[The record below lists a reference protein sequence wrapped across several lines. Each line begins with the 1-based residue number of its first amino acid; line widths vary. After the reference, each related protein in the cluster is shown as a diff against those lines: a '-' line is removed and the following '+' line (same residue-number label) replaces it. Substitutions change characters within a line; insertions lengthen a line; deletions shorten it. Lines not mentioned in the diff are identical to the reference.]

1 MMYLFHYKDRSILFP
16 DLCSKDC
23 DFWERILSLNSHVS
37 LFYLLFYS
45 LFYIHV
51 VDVFSRINE
60 RGRKVECNLN
70 AGLSIGYNCQ
80 RWWNPMVRNGV

>member
-1 MMYLFHYKDRSILFP
+1 MSELWFLVYLFHYKDRSILFP

-51 VDVFSRINE
+51 VVVVVVVVHQENCWEEVELHRQRPRSRM
-60 RGRKVECNLN
+60 
-70 AGLSIGYNCQ
+70 SQ
-80 RWWNPMVRNGV
+80 RQ

>member
-1 MMYLFHYKDRSILFP
+1 MVYLLFITDRSIIF
-16 DLCSKDC
+16 LCSKDS

-51 VDVFSRINE
+51 VVVVVVVVVHQGNCWE
-60 RGRKVECNLN
+60 EVEVHRQQP
-70 AGLSIGYNCQ
+70 GSQ
-80 RWWNPMVRNGV
+80 MF